1 MRGNERGMKGR
12 SHQNIRT
19 SSCIWNV
26 PSRMRLVSTDLVPA
40 AVEEDAA
47 IDKDDGVAPFL
58 V

>member
-1 MRGNERGMKGR
+1 MKGR
-12 SHQNIRT
+12 SRQNIRT
-19 SSCIWNV
+19 GGCTWNV
-26 PSRMRLVSTDLVPA
+26 PSRMRSVSTDLVPA